1 MCLLALQLPA
11 DVGWPLSSLGSSL
24 SSTSPSPVSEKPVAS

>member
-11 DVGWPLSSLGSSL
+11 GIGWPLSSLGSLL
-24 SSTSPSPVSEKPVAS
+24 SSLNPVSEKPVSS